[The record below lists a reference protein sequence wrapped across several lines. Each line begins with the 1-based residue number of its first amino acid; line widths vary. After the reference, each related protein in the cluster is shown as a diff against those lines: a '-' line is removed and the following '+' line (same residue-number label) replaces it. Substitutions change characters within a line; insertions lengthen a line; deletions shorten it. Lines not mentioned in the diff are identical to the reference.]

1 MTVSLSHKVTDG
13 THTSNYA
20 GSILFLRHSK
30 IPLNFKDQESAIF
43 LVCQLFSFLLA
54 VMKYLA
60 KDN

>member
-1 MTVSLSHKVTDG
+1 MTDG
-13 THTSNYA
+13 THTSSYA
-20 GSILFLRHSK
+20 GPILLLWHSK

-43 LVCQLFSFLLA
+43 LVYQLFFFLLA